1 MPLNPILSSN
11 MQIRCS
17 CGAYRSI
24 AYKTSSRSSI
34 RNQDCLEGSGVNEA
48 TDGEGDG
55 DRAEVTVSKSGK
67 LVYSVCVCR
76 TRSAMLNS
84 GICPGDEGKR
94 PQTLI
99 DHAASSME
107 RRFPLCLFPLVPLH
121 RTGRQTA
128 TARHL
133 DAVDGRF

>member
-67 LVYSVCVCR
+67 LVYSVCVSHKVSNVELGYLSWR
-76 TRSAMLNS
+76 WRKETTN
-84 GICPGDEGKR
+84 
-94 PQTLI
+94 
-99 DHAASSME
+99 
-107 RRFPLCLFPLVPLH
+107 
-121 RTGRQTA
+121 
-128 TARHL
+128 L
-133 DAVDGRF
+133 D